1 MGRVSFQN
9 ILRCKSFLND
19 SFRQKIEFLLCRSL
33 AKRGETKY
41 KLKLLDKS
49 DESYSLKRSRQVS
62 LPPVNAVMR
71 LFIGRNPRSI
81 VISSNGYNL
90 SFQIPSVPGGGQQ
103 QSTQQSS
110 KTPVVAIRSI
120 TDDELGDLARYVEVK
135 SRIHHGLLGLVSIN
149 GDVFVALITGVQKV
163 GFPRWTLQNGQLNP
177 SENVFKVLDVDF
189 HSLDLPIYDH
199 LHFEITEQNYEKLVH
214 EHPCGFLKKLFSDG
228 TFYYSRDFDISNVL
242 KNHGL
247 SHSLDYTIDNQD
259 MNYIWNSSFVSEII
273 NWRSRIPAQ
282 EKELIGDEFFTFL
295 IRGFYKTAVVEE
307 ADVVST
313 VTLITRISAESKQ
326 QSLELVGID
335 EQGRV
340 SDFMET
346 EIIVTTENYIFSY
359 TQVSGNVPLFWEVVD
374 GQLLHGRKL
383 KLTKSAEQS
392 QAAFDRH
399 FDNLASKY
407 GMASVVN
414 LVKSRSEA
422 QESMARAY
430 KSCAAAKGVKL
441 TNVELGSGFLSKT
454 PHKLLYMLKQDLYEF
469 GAFAYDKKRGIY
481 IGKQTG
487 VLRVSCYDS
496 VDRTTTV
503 ERLVS
508 REVLELTTGELSGV
522 EITSLL
528 IKTHDRLWSENN
540 YWLETTY
547 SKNNNNS
554 SKYRKVYGKLFNSRV
569 KIHDPLHSTISQY
582 LRLRKESYTY
592 ERDITIFAGTFNIGG
607 KLPSDDIREWI
618 CPEEINNDASFP
630 DIFVIGLEEMV
641 ELTPGHILSTDPY
654 VKQYWEKKMLSVL
667 NNAKVD
673 KKYGCV
679 WSSQLGGV
687 LLMLFVC
694 ESEYPKVK
702 HVEGDMKKTG
712 FGGMTSNKGAVAV
725 SFKYSAT
732 KFCLLVSHLA
742 AGLENVEQR
751 HNDYKTIVKNI
762 RFSRGLRIKDH
773 DVIIWMGDFNYRI
786 LMPNDDVRKMIAAGE
801 YAKLLEKDQLNQQMI
816 AGEAFPYY
824 HEMEINFPP
833 TYKFDP
839 GTKTYDTSEKMRI
852 PAWTDRILSRGSS
865 LKQLTYGCAENILF
879 SDHRPVY
886 ATFLARVTVLDEQEK
901 AVIAADIYQRIARKL
916 ANSSEKDKL
925 ALLSDSNLL
934 LDSLEEDGVRNLSTQ
949 SQVAAL
955 AQNRGGRLP
964 APSSDFKKWWI
975 GNGKQVK
982 VVLDVDTQNYIINP
996 ERDVNPFSEDNGE
1009 LSLFVPRETT

>member
-1 MGRVSFQN
+1 MVEVP
-9 ILRCKSFLND
+9 LNEA
-19 SFRQKIEFLLCRSL
+19 SPATSLLI
-33 AKRGETKY
+33 
-41 KLKLLDKS
+41 D
-49 DESYSLKRSRQVS
+49 
-62 LPPVNAVMR
+62 AVMR
-71 LFIGRNPRSI
+71 LFIGRKPRSI
-81 VISSNGYNL
+81 VVSSHSYNL
-90 SFQIPSVPGGGQQ
+90 SFQVPSVSTGNPQ
-103 QSTQQSS
+103 QSGQQSS
-110 KTPVVAIRSI
+110 KTPVVAIGSI
-120 TDDELGDLARYVEVK
+120 SDDELADGSRYIEVK
-135 SRIHHGLLGLVSIN
+135 SRIHYGLLGLVAIN
-149 GDVFVALITGVQKV
+149 GDIFVALITGIQKV
-163 GFPRWTLQNGQLNP
+163 GFPRWNVSNGQLNP
-177 SENVFKVLDVDF
+177 SESVFKVLDVDF

-199 LHFEITEQNYEKLVH
+199 LHYDATEQNYEKLVH
-214 EHPCGFLKKLFSDG
+214 EHPCGPLKKLLSDG
-228 TFYYSRDFDISNVL
+228 TFYFSRDFDISNVL

-259 MNYIWNSSFVSEII
+259 MNYIWNASLVSEII
-273 NWRSRIPAQ
+273 AWRSRIPAQ
-282 EKELIGDEFFTFL
+282 EKELIGGEFFTFL

-307 ADVVST
+307 AETICT

-326 QSLELVGID
+326 QSMELVGID
-335 EQGRV
+335 DQGRI

-346 EIIVTTENYIFSY
+346 EIIITTENYIFSY

-374 GQLLHGRKL
+374 GQLLHSRKL
-383 KLTKSAEQS
+383 KLTKSVEQS

-414 LVKSRSEA
+414 LFKSKSES
-422 QESMARAY
+422 QELLASAY
-430 KSCAAAKGVKL
+430 RNCAAAKGIKI
-441 TNVELGSGFLSKT
+441 TNMEIGSGFLNKT
-454 PHKLLYMLKQDLYEF
+454 PHKLLYMLEQDLYEF

-487 VLRVSCYDS
+487 VLRVSCFDS
-496 VDRTTTV
+496 VERTTTV
-503 ERLVS
+503 ERLIS
-508 REVLELTTGELSGV
+508 REVLDLTTRELSGV
-522 EITSLL
+522 EITSPLV
-528 IKTHDRLWSENN
+528 KTHDRLWSENN
-540 YWLETTY
+540 YWLETVY
-547 SKNNNNS
+547 SKNNKS
-554 SKYRKVYGKLFNSRV
+554 PSKYRKVYSKLFGSRV

-582 LRLRKESYTY
+582 LRLRRESYTY
-592 ERDITIFAGTFNIGG
+592 EKEITIFAGTFNIGG
-607 KLPSDDIREWI
+607 KLPSDDIDEWI
-618 CPEEINNDASFP
+618 HPEEFKGDSTFP
-630 DIFVIGLEEMV
+630 DIFAIGLEEMV
-641 ELTPGHILSTDPY
+641 ELTPGHMLSTDPY

-667 NNAKVD
+667 NGSKSE
-673 KKYGCV
+673 KKFGCV

-687 LLMLFVC
+687 LLMLFIS
-694 ESEYPKVK
+694 ESEYPKVR

-786 LMPNDDVRKMIAAGE
+786 LLPNDEVRKMIAAGE

-852 PAWTDRILSRGSS
+852 PAWTDRILSRGSA

-886 ATFLARVTVLDEQEK
+886 ATFKARVTVLDEQEK
-901 AVIAADIYQRIARKL
+901 ASIAADIYQRIAERL
-916 ANSSEKDKL
+916 ATANEKDKL
-925 ALLSDSNLL
+925 TLLSDSSLL
-934 LDSLEEDGVRNLSTQ
+934 LDSLEEDKEKSVPAI
-949 SQVAAL
+949 SQTTGS
-955 AQNRGGRLP
+955 AQNKSRRLP
-964 APSSDFKKWWI
+964 APSSDLKKWWV

-982 VVLDVDTQNYIINP
+982 VVLDIDAEKYIINP
-996 ERDVNPFSEDNGE
+996 ERDVNPFSEENSD
-1009 LSLFVPRETT
+1009 LPLFVPKSST